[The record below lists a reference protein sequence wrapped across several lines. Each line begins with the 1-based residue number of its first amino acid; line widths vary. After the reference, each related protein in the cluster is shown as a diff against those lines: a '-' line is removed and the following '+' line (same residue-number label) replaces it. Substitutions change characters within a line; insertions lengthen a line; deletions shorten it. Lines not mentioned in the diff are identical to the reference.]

1 MLFYRT
7 QEEIR
12 RHREEPETRHDH
24 LKHIREKLRERDDRR
39 KMRSFDIEKIDEFFD
54 DWQKMNRA

>member
-12 RHREEPETRHDH
+12 RRREEPETRHDH
-24 LKHIREKLRERDDRR
+24 LKDLREKIRERDDRR
-39 KMRSFDIEKIDEFFD
+39 RMRSFDIEKIDEFFD